1 MAKRAAPNEQPYRPL
16 LDANLVMETLGAR
29 SAPGAAAAS
38 TQIPE
43 PPAPRSKIVEMP
55 PELSR
60 RAEELRPQAD
70 LTPREAERER
80 RQPLQLF
87 EKIEQEKRVLLT
99 LGETQAIDRLVTSLA
114 SRLGAQVKFSH
125 VARALFGL
133 LLHAEREIDRRAGE
147 SGPLTRPP
155 NGDAQALQKFEKS
168 IGKIIAAAIRDA
180 GPLA

>member
-16 LDANLVMETLGAR
+16 LDANLVSETLGHGTP
-29 SAPGAAAAS
+29 SAS
-38 TQIPE
+38 TQITNNPD
-43 PPAPRSKIVEMP
+43 PQPSRAKIVEMP
-55 PELSR
+55 PEMPR
-60 RAEELRPQAD
+60 RAEETRQHPD
-70 LTPREAERER
+70 ISVREVERER

-114 SRLGAQVKFSH
+114 SRLQSQVKFSH

-147 SGPLTRPP
+147 NGALTRPP
-155 NGDAQALQKFEKS
+155 NGDAQALQKFEKA
-168 IGKIIAAAIRDA
+168 IGKIIASAIRDA
-180 GPLA
+180 GPLG